1 MIGKGVTAFYP
12 TQTKVKLING
22 TSQRSNRISITEHF
36 LRLRHLKPNQILR
49 LRQRKPPLPPFLLSS
64 HPCRQQNRQNPNGSP
79 GFPNGKPEN
88 HLRRRNRQHNNNI
101 SRSSKVQE
109 RTAGESH

>member
-1 MIGKGVTAFYP
+1 M
-12 TQTKVKLING
+12 
-22 TSQRSNRISITEHF
+22 
-36 LRLRHLKPNQILR
+36 
-49 LRQRKPPLPPFLLSS
+49 S

-109 RTAGESH
+109 RTAGESDRRRIQGSDRKSGKMARPAKSGSSSGRTGNSSDSIRAKRVFGENVTCNQI